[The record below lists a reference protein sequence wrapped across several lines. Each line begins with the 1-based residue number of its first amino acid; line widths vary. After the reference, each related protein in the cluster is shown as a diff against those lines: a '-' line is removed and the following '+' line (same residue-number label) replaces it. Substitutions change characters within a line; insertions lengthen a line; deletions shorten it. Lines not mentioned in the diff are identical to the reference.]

1 MSALAISRNRPIHLL
16 LIFSMMASFLVL
28 PAPSAKAGM
37 LGSLLSTLRPYLGIA
52 GKIGGA
58 VIGASMC
65 SAFCPPLGMIAG
77 GIAGWIAGGIITG
90 TATASLG
97 NLAAV
102 GCGVVGAMALGP
114 GAIGMIGGFLL
125 GAFLGKTAV
134 GLLQKADRSITG
146 GILLSPAGVSNS
158 NAFSNSGSVSISAN
172 SGSTAAAAGSSLTP
186 VNANQT
192 TSVTEQLKAAQERYQ
207 KAYTD
212 YTTAT
217 QVGDTQGAAELHKT
231 YLSAYQEYQNLLRS
245 K

>member
-1 MSALAISRNRPIHLL
+1 MSALTIARQRPIHLL
-16 LIFSMMASFLVL
+16 LIVSMIASFLVL
-28 PAPSAKAGM
+28 PAQTAKAGM
-37 LGSLLSTLRPYLGIA
+37 LGSLLSTLRPLLGIA
-52 GKIGGA
+52 GKVGGA

-114 GAIGMIGGFLL
+114 GAVGMIGGFLL
-125 GAFLGKTAV
+125 GAFLGKTAM

-146 GILLSPAGVSNS
+146 GILLAPAGVSNS
-158 NAFSNSGSVSISAN
+158 GAFSNSGSVSISGN
-172 SGSTAAAAGSSLTP
+172 SGSTAAAGAALTP
-186 VNANQT
+186 VNANQS
-192 TSVTEQLKAAQERYQ
+192 TSVTEQLKAAQDRYQ

-212 YTTAT
+212 YTTAV
-217 QVGDTQGAAELHKT
+217 QVGDTQNAATLHKA